1 MAGIDL
7 HTHSRFSD
15 GTLSPTELFDLGRE
29 RGLEAMALTDHD
41 TISGIAE
48 ARAAAALSGLELV
61 PGVEFSAEHDGV
73 SLHILAYWPDEEDLE
88 FQAELLRLQES
99 RLRRG
104 ERMVEKL
111 QELGYPVS
119 FERVRE
125 IAAGK
130 NIVRPHIAQALVE
143 AGVIAVENDAYTD
156 AFIGDGGRAYVEKHA
171 LAPVDALAV
180 IHKAGGVC
188 VIAHP
193 GMWRGND
200 PVPDELIEKMATG
213 GMDGIEV
220 DHPDHTLEQRAHYRE
235 LARRMNLVPTGST
248 DYHGERSPGV
258 WPGQET
264 TRREAFEELRSRAA
278 RRKVRS

>member
-1 MAGIDL
+1 M
-7 HTHSRFSD
+7 TQ
-15 GTLSPTELFDLGRE
+15 
-29 RGLEAMALTDHD
+29 
-41 TISGIAE
+41 

>member
-7 HTHSRFSD
+7 HTHSYFSD
-15 GTLSPTELFDLGRE
+15 GTLSPAELFDLGRE
-29 RGLEAMALTDHD
+29 RGLEVMALTDHD
-41 TISGIAE
+41 TISGVPE
-48 ARAAAALSGLELV
+48 ARQSAALAGLELV

-73 SLHILAYWPDEEDLE
+73 SIHVLAYWPDEDDTE

-99 RLRRG
+99 RLHRG

-119 FERVRE
+119 FDRVRE

-143 AGVIAVENDAYTD
+143 AGVLAQEVDAYTD
-156 AFIGDGGRAYVEKHA
+156 DFIGDGGRAYVEKHA

-180 IHKAGGVC
+180 IKKAGGVC

-200 PVPDELIEKMATG
+200 PVPDELIEKMAAG

-220 DHPDHTLEQRAHYRE
+220 DHPDHTPEQRAHYRDV
-235 LARRMNLVPTGST
+235 ADRFGLVPTGST
-248 DYHGERSPGV
+248 DYHGERSPDV
-258 WPGQET
+258 FPGDET
-264 TRREAFEELRSRAA
+264 TTRESFEELKSRVA
-278 RRKVRS
+278 RARA

>member
-1 MAGIDL
+1 M
-7 HTHSRFSD
+7 
-15 GTLSPTELFDLGRE
+15 
-29 RGLEAMALTDHD
+29 
-41 TISGIAE
+41 
-48 ARAAAALSGLELV
+48 
-61 PGVEFSAEHDGV
+61 
-73 SLHILAYWPDEEDLE
+73 
-88 FQAELLRLQES
+88 
-99 RLRRG
+99 
-104 ERMVEKL
+104 
-111 QELGYPVS
+111 
-119 FERVRE
+119 
-125 IAAGK
+125 
-130 NIVRPHIAQALVE
+130 E

>member
-7 HTHSRFSD
+7 HTHSYFSD
-15 GTLSPTELFDLGRE
+15 GTLSPAELFDLGRE
-29 RGLEAMALTDHD
+29 RGLEVMALTDHD
-41 TISGIAE
+41 TISGVPE
-48 ARAAAALSGLELV
+48 ARQSAALAGLELV

-73 SLHILAYWPDEEDLE
+73 SIHVLAYWPDEDDTE

-99 RLRRG
+99 RLHRG

-119 FERVRE
+119 FDRVRE

-143 AGVIAVENDAYTD
+143 AGVLAQEVDAYTD
-156 AFIGDGGRAYVEKHA
+156 DFIGDGGRAYVEKHA

-180 IHKAGGVC
+180 IKKAGGVC

-200 PVPDELIEKMATG
+200 PVPDELIEKMAAG

-220 DHPDHTLEQRAHYRE
+220 DHPDHTPEQRAHYRDV
-235 LARRMNLVPTGST
+235 ADRFGLVPTGST
-248 DYHGERSPGV
+248 DYHGERSPDV
-258 WPGQET
+258 FPGDET
-264 TRREAFEELRSRAA
+264 TTRESFEELKSRAA
-278 RRKVRS
+278 RARA

>member
-7 HTHSRFSD
+7 HTHSYFSD
-15 GTLSPTELFDLGRE
+15 GTLSPTELFGLGRE
-29 RGLEAMALTDHD
+29 RGLEVMALTDHD
-41 TISGIAE
+41 TISGVPE
-48 ARAAAALSGLELV
+48 ARQAAALAGLELV

-73 SLHILAYWPDEEDLE
+73 SIHVLAYWPDEDDTE

-99 RLRRG
+99 RLHRG

-130 NIVRPHIAQALVE
+130 NIVRPHVAQALVE
-143 AGVIAVENDAYTD
+143 AGVIAQEVDAYTD
-156 AFIGDGGRAYVEKHA
+156 DFIGDGGRAYVEKHA
-171 LAPVDALAV
+171 LAPVDAITV
-180 IHKAGGVC
+180 IKKAGGVC

-200 PVPDELIEKMATG
+200 PVPDELIEKMAAG

-220 DHPDHTLEQRAHYRE
+220 DHPDHTPEQRAHYRD
-235 LARRMNLVPTGST
+235 LADRLGLVPTGST
-248 DYHGERSPGV
+248 DYHGERSPDV
-258 WPGQET
+258 FPGDET
-264 TRREAFEELRSRAA
+264 TARAAFAELKERAA
-278 RRKVRS
+278 RARA